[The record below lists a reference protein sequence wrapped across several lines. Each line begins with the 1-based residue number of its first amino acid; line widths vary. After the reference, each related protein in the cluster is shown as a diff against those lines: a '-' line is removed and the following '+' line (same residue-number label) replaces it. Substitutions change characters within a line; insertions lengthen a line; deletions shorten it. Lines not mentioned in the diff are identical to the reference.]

1 MLSCLSILILGLLL
15 AFPAL
20 AVEGASAGLLLWFNV
35 VLPTLAPFM
44 ICTRMV
50 SVLGAERLLIRPFYP
65 LIHGILGFSEPGS
78 YVLLC
83 GLLCGYPLGARL
95 CAEKLK
101 SKEISL
107 AEARCL
113 LATANHPSPMFLL
126 GFVNRQVVR
135 VFEPPGL
142 SSSLSASSSLP
153 FSYFPWLIPLCLYLP
168 VIPLSF
174 LARHFYRFEN
184 QDPQNSQDSQNFQD
198 LQNPQEHQEHRE
210 HQEDQVQVHPQVHQ
224 KTSPSSEHR
233 DGNPSSNPSGISVE
247 DAIFSTAHTMVLI
260 GGWIMLF
267 SILAKW
273 VQTIPYFFP
282 PIKAI
287 LGGIAEITTG
297 IPLLCSAFSKTPTLC
312 LILVTLCVAFG
323 GGSGIFQTRSVLL
336 ANATERT
343 MQDKQK
349 NAGLSIRHYILWKA
363 LHALLAT
370 GTLIFLLW
378 ILPEL
383 ERVLPA
389 VPALL
394 QQAHWILLQRAHCG
408 LL

>member
-15 AFPAL
+15 AFPTL
-20 AVEGASAGLLLWFNV
+20 AVEGAAAGLLLWFNV

-44 ICTRMV
+44 ICTRMI

-65 LIHGILGFSEPGS
+65 LIHGLLGFSEPGA

-95 CAEKLK
+95 CAEKLRN
-101 SKEISL
+101 KELSL

-126 GFVNRQVVR
+126 GFVNRQVIR
-135 VFEPPGL
+135 VFEHAQLP
-142 SSSLSASSSLP
+142 SSLYLPSPSS
-153 FSYFPWLIPLCLYLP
+153 FSHSPWLIPLCLYLP

-174 LARHFYRFEN
+174 LARHFYQFERFEK
-184 QDPQNSQDSQNFQD
+184 QDSQDSQKSQN
-198 LQNPQEHQEHRE
+198 LQEYLQEYR
-210 HQEDQVQVHPQVHQ
+210 
-224 KTSPSSEHR
+224 KPSS
-233 DGNPSSNPSGISVE
+233 DTSGASGVSVE

-273 VQTIPYFFP
+273 VQTIPCFSP
-282 PIKAI
+282 SIKAI

-297 IPLLCSAFSKTPTLC
+297 IPLLCSAFSEKKTLC
-312 LILVTLCVAFG
+312 LILVTGCVAFG

-336 ANATERT
+336 V
-343 MQDKQK
+343 KQK

-363 LHALLAT
+363 LHALLAA

-378 ILPEL
+378 LLPEL

-394 QQAHWILLQRAHCG
+394 QRVHWILLQRAHCG

>member
-1 MLSCLSILILGLLL
+1 MDFSD
-15 AFPAL
+15 FPSP
-20 AVEGASAGLLLWFNV
+20 GA
-35 VLPTLAPFM
+35 
-44 ICTRMV
+44 
-50 SVLGAERLLIRPFYP
+50 
-65 LIHGILGFSEPGS
+65 

-101 SKEISL
+101 NKELSL

-126 GFVNRQVVR
+126 GFVNRQVIR
-135 VFEPPGL
+135 VFEHAQLP
-142 SSSLSASSSLP
+142 SSSYLPSPSS
-153 FSYFPWLIPLCLYLP
+153 FSHSPWLIPLCLYLP

-174 LARHFYRFEN
+174 LARHFYQFERFEK
-184 QDPQNSQDSQNFQD
+184 QDSQDSQKSQN
-198 LQNPQEHQEHRE
+198 LQEYRE
-210 HQEDQVQVHPQVHQ
+210 
-224 KTSPSSEHR
+224 PSS
-233 DGNPSSNPSGISVE
+233 DTSGASGVSVE

-273 VQTIPYFFP
+273 VQTIPCFSP
-282 PIKAI
+282 SIKAI

-297 IPLLCSAFSKTPTLC
+297 IPLLCSAFSEKKTLC
-312 LILVTLCVAFG
+312 LILVTGCVAFG

-336 ANATERT
+336 V
-343 MQDKQK
+343 KQK

-378 ILPEL
+378 LLPEL

-394 QQAHWILLQRAHCG
+394 QRVIGYSRRELIAVCCNNVIGGLQGGVECLKMSSG
-408 LL
+408 LLHRMTHDRLKTSEHIVGVVNCALANAVCINSCAVHDCLSLLLSFLNNTICSAYAFCMISCSFTSSLV